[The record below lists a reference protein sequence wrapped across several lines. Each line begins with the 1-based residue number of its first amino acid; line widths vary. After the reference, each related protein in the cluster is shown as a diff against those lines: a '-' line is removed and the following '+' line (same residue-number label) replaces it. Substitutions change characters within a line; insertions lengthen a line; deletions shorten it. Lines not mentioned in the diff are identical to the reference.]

1 MDAAEELKLTY
12 KFECEKIA
20 TPRKDQASRGKH
32 NGKLGLQRN
41 QNLNSIYHVMNN
53 KWFDWLMNNSHKWLH
68 IYEPHD

>member
-1 MDAAEELKLTY
+1 MGMDAAEELKLTY

-20 TPRKDQASRGKH
+20 TPQKDQASRGKH

-53 KWFDWLMNNSHKWLH
+53 K
-68 IYEPHD
+68 